1 LAAVRIQKASL
12 TNKKTTRLPM
22 AADGLTLKQPVEK
35 IGIIA

>member
-1 LAAVRIQKASL
+1 VAI
-12 TNKKTTRLPM
+12 KKTTRLPE